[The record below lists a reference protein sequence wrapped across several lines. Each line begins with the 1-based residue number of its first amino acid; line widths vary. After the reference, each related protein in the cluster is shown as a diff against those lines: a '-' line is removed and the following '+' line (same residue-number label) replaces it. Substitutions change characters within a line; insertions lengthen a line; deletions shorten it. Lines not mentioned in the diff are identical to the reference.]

1 MQALPAGEVQVQQP
15 PSLLARPARAMKAN
29 KLAVEATKILTPAE
43 DLVVC
48 ELSLSTADV
57 DTLASEESQC
67 PASSAGSEQLQHL
80 PFLSREK
87 TLLLL
92 TTSLACPCLPLLI
105 ALPSRDQPTDTATSQ
120 LSMTCQHC
128 LASSM
133 TKAAPLAYSLLRRS
147 RCIQHHC
154 QLLHTQVQLL
164 QQVQLPQHAP
174 LGHLLRPLSAWLDM
188 TRFKLCHSH
197 QLFLWHAIQ
206 SLRLRHLCCMK
217 QTPQWLLQQRADSLS
232 ISIHVCAR

>member
-1 MQALPAGEVQVQQP
+1 
-15 PSLLARPARAMKAN
+15 MKAN

-105 ALPSRDQPTDTATSQ
+105 ALPSRFYSDLVMIKT
-120 LSMTCQHC
+120 LSEA
-128 LASSM
+128 L
-133 TKAAPLAYSLLRRS
+133 
-147 RCIQHHC
+147 
-154 QLLHTQVQLL
+154 
-164 QQVQLPQHAP
+164 
-174 LGHLLRPLSAWLDM
+174 
-188 TRFKLCHSH
+188 
-197 QLFLWHAIQ
+197 
-206 SLRLRHLCCMK
+206 
-217 QTPQWLLQQRADSLS
+217 
-232 ISIHVCAR
+232 